1 MCKYKN
7 PICHTCHMFKYKIL
21 YRNVTCA
28 NTKILYWN
36 VTCANTKILYWNV
49 TCANIKSDI
58 VTFANTKIL
67 YWNVKCANIESDIV
81 TCANTK
87 ILYWNV
93 TCANIESDIE
103 MSHVQIQKSHM
114 SHMSHAIRHL
124 LRYLVAYNLSR
135 LHTVNMSSAICQLV
149 MNTFVSAQ
157 PLRSQQGCWL
167 CTNSLVRIWEGHM
180 IWYLDTW
187 WKRIIIISFCFQNKV
202 YSV

>member
-36 VTCANTKILYWNV
+36 VTCAN
-49 TCANIKSDI
+49 IK
-58 VTFANTKIL
+58 
-67 YWNVKCANIESDIV
+67 
-81 TCANTK
+81 
-87 ILYWNV
+87 
-93 TCANIESDIE
+93 SDIE

-157 PLRSQQGCWL
+157 PLVSQWWQLW
-167 CTNSLVRIWEGHM
+167 TNSFGRESGRAHDLVLR
-180 IWYLDTW
+180 YLMEE
-187 WKRIIIISFCFQNKV
+187 NK
-202 YSV
+202 YNFFLFSK